1 MSLKSNININDLID
15 ENCLQWQEVTQYLA
29 SRQFAPGDRDN
40 IEQVVIASRY
50 ALHQLQRWPQ
60 FIDSLSQI
68 QSFELDSEIISLA
81 DDEKIDLDQVRK
93 QLRRYRHQ
101 KLLEIIFLD
110 VVQQIPIESSLHHL
124 SDLADQ
130 LIRTALKTCTRQLST
145 KHGQPLDEQGDPM
158 ELNII
163 AMGKLGGRELNFSSD
178 IDLICCYA
186 NEGELSG
193 FGQLSYQEY
202 FTRLVRLL
210 TGVLSESTE
219 DGFVYRVDLRL
230 RPWGESGPV
239 ALSHSALEHYYQL
252 HGREWEQYAMV
263 KSRILTGSA
272 EDQRNLRS
280 ILKPFVYRKYHDYRV
295 FEGLAALKDKIDMQA
310 KSRDMQDNIKIGQG
324 GIREIE
330 FFVQAFQI
338 LKGGRNR
345 QLQSTEIFH
354 CFDTLENQQIV
365 SVQTVRSLR
374 DAYRFLRLLENRLQM
389 YDDQQT
395 HDLPGNEVQQARIA
409 QAMKFSS
416 WASLCSALQVHR
428 RRVSR
433 CFSDLFK
440 RDVESR
446 TEMVID
452 AGFSGDADPQQLQ
465 YIQASG
471 VADAEEINRLLSE
484 FVKSKAWSFMSA
496 RAKQRF
502 SSLLPDLLKSI
513 GQSRQQAI
521 LFQRLLKLFS
531 SIAGRSV
538 YFELLVQNRPLL
550 DKLVNLFDSSEWI
563 AAEVSQYPMLLEN
576 LIQTGGAERF
586 DQAIL
591 QQRLRLQLD
600 NVAGD
605 TELELDSLRL
615 FKREQSLV
623 IAIAELAR
631 EINATEVS
639 RYLCDLAEVMLEA
652 VYQLALVALEL
663 QYGIPRCIEDGKK
676 RRAEFAIIGYGK
688 LGGLE
693 MHYQSDLDVIFL
705 HDSSGDEQHSDG
717 NRRIDNSMYFARLA
731 QKIISM
737 TSVLTGSGKLY
748 EIDSR
753 LRPEG
758 SSGLLVSSTQAY
770 LRYQLEKA
778 WTWEHQA
785 LVRARLVAGNALLGP
800 EFNRIREQVLR
811 LKRDDDQLKRD
822 IVKMYDRIY
831 QNKKPPEADRKNLKY
846 SRGCMV
852 NIEFLVQ
859 YWVLIGANSIGSSC
873 LYSDNISLLNE
884 LFRLNLI
891 SSSQSRLVEI
901 YQTYHRLLHESVL
914 HNESAEIDAEIIAA
928 EVAQVSI
935 CWDHCFSL
943 EK

>member
-1 MSLKSNININDLID
+1 MPMKTKTKVNPLID
-15 ENCLQWQEVTQYLA
+15 EIRFQWQEITQYLE
-29 SRQFAPGDRDN
+29 SHQFDPRDRDY
-40 IEQVVIASRY
+40 IEQLVIASQY
-50 ALHQLQRWPQ
+50 ALHQLLRWPQ
-60 FIDSLSQI
+60 LIDTLLQI
-68 QSFELDSEIISLA
+68 KTFELDNEIISLA
-81 DDEKIDLDQVRK
+81 ADEKVDLDQLKK
-93 QLRRYRHQ
+93 QLRRYRHR
-101 KLLEIIFLD
+101 KLVEIIFLD
-110 VVQQIPIESSLHHL
+110 VVQQVPLESSLHHL

-130 LIRTALKTCTRQLST
+130 LIRTALKTCARQLST
-145 KHGQPLDEQGDPM
+145 KHGQPLDEHGSPM

-186 NEGELSG
+186 HEGELSG

-272 EDQRNLRS
+272 EDQRHLKS

-338 LKGGRNR
+338 LKGGRNQ

-354 CFDTLENQQIV
+354 CFDTLESQEIV
-365 SVQTVRSLR
+365 SVQTIQSLR
-374 DAYRFLRLLENRLQM
+374 EAYRFLRLLENRMQM
-389 YDDQQT
+389 FDDQQT

-409 QAMKFSS
+409 QAMNFPT
-416 WASLCSALQVHR
+416 WETLCNQLKIHRQQVN
-428 RRVSR
+428 R

-446 TEMVID
+446 AEIVID
-452 AGFSGDADPQQLQ
+452 AGFSGDSDPQQLQ

-471 VADAEEINRLLSE
+471 VVDAEEINRLLSE
-484 FVKSKAWSFMSA
+484 FIKSKAWSFMSA

-502 SSLLPDLLKSI
+502 STLLPDLLKSI
-513 GQSRQQAI
+513 GHSDQQAI

-576 LIQTGGAERF
+576 LIQAGGAERF
-586 DQAIL
+586 DKSIL
-591 QQRLRLQLD
+591 QQRLRLLLD

-615 FKREQSLV
+615 FKREQTLV
-623 IAIAELAR
+623 IASAELAR
-631 EINATEVS
+631 EISSTAVS
-639 RYLCDLAEVMLEA
+639 HYLCDLAEVVLHA
-652 VYQLALVALEL
+652 VYQLALEALEQ
-663 QYGIPRCIEDGKK
+663 QYGIARCVEDGKM

-705 HDSSGDEQHSDG
+705 HDSSGEEQHSDG
-717 NRRIDNSMYFARLA
+717 SRSIDNSMYFARLA

-737 TSVLTGSGKLY
+737 TSLLTGSGKLY

-758 SSGLLVSSTQAY
+758 SSGLLVSSSRAY

-785 LVRARLVAGNALLGP
+785 LVRARLVAGNRILGP
-800 EFNRIREQVLR
+800 VFNRIREQVLR
-811 LKRDDDQLKRD
+811 LHRDDDQLKRD
-822 IVKMYDRIY
+822 IVEMYDRIY
-831 QNKKPPEADRKNLKY
+831 QNKKPAEGERKNLKY

-859 YWVLIGANSIGSSC
+859 YWVLIGANSIGSGC
-873 LYSDNISLLNE
+873 LYSDNIGLLNE
-884 LFRLNLI
+884 LFRLKLI
-891 SSSQSRLVEI
+891 STSQSRLVEI

-914 HNESAEIDAEIIAA
+914 QNKSAEIDSEIIAA
-928 EVAQVSI
+928 EVAQVTI
-935 CWDHCFSL
+935 CWNECFSL